1 MSECGLLCCC
11 LRSASDKLGE
21 RSVSA
26 VGSAGAAAAG
36 ISVTA
41 AIGKG
46 SAAIHHARGQ
56 SVRCSGS
63 RVQTARAS
71 RSSGAGSGGGD
82 RRRCSASTELQRAH
96 RARSSGPLHPGSME
110 LPAAGEHVF
119 AVESIEKKR
128 IRKGRVEYLVKWR
141 GWSSKYNT
149 WEPEEN
155 ILDPR
160 LLVAFQNRERQEQI
174 MGYRK
179 RGPKPKHHILSMP
192 SFARRSNVLI
202 GLQDSSVDKRTKLDM
217 VSITKSQPHQYQ
229 LNSKKHHQYQPNGK
243 DHTEKHHSS
252 NKRKYYYQLN
262 SKKHHHYQPD
272 PKMYDQY
279 PSVKDPQICA
289 DQSNRHRESWTH
301 SQSVDL
307 GVPAKNGT
315 GLALNMLE
323 KNSLSSGASTSP
335 STKEGSGNGIGGK
348 MKIVKNKNKNGR
360 IVIVMSKYMENGMQS
375 VKIKSSEEDCGTAEP
390 GKKVEVVNTATQS
403 VCNVDRTCKVI
414 EEKQEHWKKRV
425 ESKMRMNEARGYG
438 DRGPVPL
445 TGLQRTYSNTESISD
460 QPLQLTTKKDIA
472 SRSSA
477 SSFSVSEVSPKD
489 IVYTN
494 PRKRCLAEMTAP
506 REPCKKILASQ
517 SVSASDRMENQAVQ
531 NCVPVSPQEPDVIL
545 LDSDLDEPIDLRCV
559 KSRCDSDQETNKHG
573 MQSSK
578 ESQPTE
584 ADSPKEEPRTVFRP
598 FFGNIVITDV
608 TANCLTVTFKEYIT
622 V

>member
-1 MSECGLLCCC
+1 
-11 LRSASDKLGE
+11 
-21 RSVSA
+21 
-26 VGSAGAAAAG
+26 
-36 ISVTA
+36 
-41 AIGKG
+41 
-46 SAAIHHARGQ
+46 
-56 SVRCSGS
+56 
-63 RVQTARAS
+63 
-71 RSSGAGSGGGD
+71 
-82 RRRCSASTELQRAH
+82 
-96 RARSSGPLHPGSME
+96 ME

-202 GLQDSSVDKRTKLDM
+202 DLQDSTVDNRTKLDM
-217 VSITKSQPHQYQ
+217 GSIAKSQPHQYQ

-243 DHTEKHHSS
+243 DHAEKHHSS
-252 NKRKYYYQLN
+252 SKRKYYYQLN

-279 PSVKDPQICA
+279 PSQKDTQICA

-307 GVPAKNGT
+307 GVPVKNGT

-323 KNSLSSGASTSP
+323 KGNLPSATSP
-335 STKEGSGNGIGGK
+335 SPAREVSGNGIGGK

-360 IVIVMSKYMENGMQS
+360 IVIVMSKYMDNGMQS
-375 VKIKSSEEDCGTAEP
+375 VKIKSSEEDCATVEP
-390 GKKVEVVNTATQS
+390 GKRVETQAT
-403 VCNVDRTCKVI
+403 CNGDRTCKVV

-425 ESKMRMNEARGYG
+425 ESRIRLNESRGFV
-438 DRGPVPL
+438 DRASAPL
-445 TGLQRTYSNTESISD
+445 TGLQRTYPTAETIND
-460 QPLQLTTKKDIA
+460 QPLQLTTKKDVPTW
-472 SRSSA
+472 SSG
-477 SSFSVSEVSPKD
+477 SNFSFSEAPPKNV
-489 IVYTN
+489 VYTN
-494 PRKRCLAEMTAP
+494 PRKRCLTEMAEP
-506 REPCKKILASQ
+506 REPCKKMLASR
-517 SVSASDRMENQAVQ
+517 SVSASGRLENGNEQ
-531 NCVPVSPQEPDVIL
+531 NFLPVSPQEPEIIL

-559 KSRCDSDQETNKHG
+559 KSRCDSDQETDKNG
-573 MQSSK
+573 VQGTK
-578 ESQPTE
+578 ESQPVE
-584 ADSPKEEPRTVFRP
+584 ADSAKEEPRTVFRP

-622 V
+622 A